1 MSPIPRGTY
10 QLLPADG
17 KKETESGRIPVVFP
31 RSIGELLCSRFDKR
45 RGSVLRSGP
54 YRRRNDMTSASE
66 RINPSNPIVET
77 THGKVRGESVNGVN
91 VFRGI
96 PYGASTAGRNRFMP
110 PVEPTSWAGVR
121 DALSYGPSA
130 PQNPSTMRG
139 LVDPRSGFASFGD
152 ADGIAESEDCLVLN
166 IWTRGLGDGRKRPVM
181 FWCHGGGFAS
191 SSGSPLIYSG
201 TNLARR
207 GDVVVVTVNHR
218 LGALGYTFLASVGGG
233 QFASSSNV
241 GMLDLVAALKWVRD
255 NIARFGGDAA
265 NVTIFGESGGGQK
278 VSTLLAMP
286 PATGLFHR
294 AVIQSGPGF
303 RMNET
308 EHAGKVAAMFL
319 DELGIGIGID
329 RGEVQGA
336 PVEKILAAQASVEKK
351 LGRHIPG
358 FIQGFAPV
366 VDGVT
371 LRNHPFDPAAP
382 EISADVPVI
391 IGYNRTEMTLF
402 VAAIAGAFSLD
413 ENTLRKRAGYFLG
426 ADAERVIEVFRAE
439 NLGATPSELMFLI
452 GTEFP
457 TAAFSRKIAER
468 KTALGK
474 APGYL
479 YRFDW
484 ETPIM
489 GGLLKS
495 PHALEIPFVFDNA
508 GEPLAPRLT
517 PEGAEVRALA
527 AAMSAR
533 WIAFARTGDP
543 NPGEAPHW
551 SPYTASE
558 RATMIFNRQCR
569 IENDPAPAARAAI
582 DGILFARA
590 AG

>member
-1 MSPIPRGTY
+1 
-10 QLLPADG
+10 
-17 KKETESGRIPVVFP
+17 
-31 RSIGELLCSRFDKR
+31 
-45 RGSVLRSGP
+45 
-54 YRRRNDMTSASE
+54 MTSAVSAQD
-66 RINPSNPIVET
+66 NPSNPIVET
-77 THGKVRGESVNGVN
+77 AHGKVRGESVNGVS

-110 PVEPTSWAGVR
+110 PVEPMRWAGVR
-121 DALSYGPSA
+121 DALSYGASA

-139 LVDPRSGFASFGD
+139 AVDPRSGFASFGD

-166 IWTRGLGDGRKRPVM
+166 VWTRGLGDGRKRPVM
-181 FWCHGGGFAS
+181 FWCHGGGFAA

-218 LGALGYTFLASVGGG
+218 LGALGYTFLASVGGD

-255 NIARFGGDAA
+255 NIERFGGDPG
-265 NVTIFGESGGGQK
+265 NVMIFGESGGGQK

-286 PATGLFHR
+286 AAKGLFHR

-303 RMNET
+303 RMNEA

-319 DELGIGIGID
+319 DELGLD
-329 RGEVQGA
+329 RGEVQTA
-336 PVEKILAAQASVEKK
+336 PVEKILAAQTAVEKK
-351 LGRHIPG
+351 LGRHMPG

-371 LRNHPFDPAAP
+371 LRHHPFDPVAP
-382 EISADVPVI
+382 DISADVPVI

-402 VAAIAGAFSLD
+402 VAAIRGAFSLD
-413 ENTLRKRAGYFLG
+413 EDTLHRRAGYFLG
-426 ADAERVIEVFRAE
+426 ADADRVIEVFRAE
-439 NLGATPSELMFLI
+439 NPGATPSELMFLI

-457 TAAFSRKIAER
+457 TAAFSRKIAQR
-468 KTALGK
+468 KNALGK
-474 APGYL
+474 APAYL

-517 PEGAEVRALA
+517 PEGPEVRALA
-527 AAMSAR
+527 ASMSER
-533 WIAFARTGDP
+533 WIAFARNGDP
-543 NPGEAPHW
+543 NPGAAPRW
-551 SPYTASE
+551 LPYKAPE

-569 IENDPAPAARAAI
+569 VENDPATAARAAI
-582 DGILFARA
+582 DGILFGRD

>member
-1 MSPIPRGTY
+1 
-10 QLLPADG
+10 
-17 KKETESGRIPVVFP
+17 
-31 RSIGELLCSRFDKR
+31 
-45 RGSVLRSGP
+45 
-54 YRRRNDMTSASE
+54 MTSAVSAQD
-66 RINPSNPIVET
+66 NPSNPIVET
-77 THGKVRGESVNGVN
+77 AHGKVRGESVNGVS

-110 PVEPTSWAGVR
+110 PVEPMRWAGVR
-121 DALSYGPSA
+121 DALSYGASA

-139 LVDPRSGFASFGD
+139 AVDPRSGFASFGD

-166 IWTRGLGDGRKRPVM
+166 VWTRGLGDGRKRPVM
-181 FWCHGGGFAS
+181 FWCHGGGFAA

-218 LGALGYTFLASVGGG
+218 LGALGYTFLASVGGD

-255 NIARFGGDAA
+255 NIERFGGDPG
-265 NVTIFGESGGGQK
+265 NVMIFGESGGGQK

-286 PATGLFHR
+286 AAKGLFHR

-303 RMNET
+303 RMNEA

-319 DELGIGIGID
+319 DELGLD
-329 RGEVQGA
+329 RGEVQTA
-336 PVEKILAAQASVEKK
+336 PVEKILAAQTAVEKK
-351 LGRHIPG
+351 LGRHVPG

-371 LRNHPFDPAAP
+371 LRHHPFDPVAP
-382 EISADVPVI
+382 DISADVPVI

-402 VAAIAGAFSLD
+402 VAAIRGAFSLD
-413 ENTLRKRAGYFLG
+413 EDTLHRRAGYFLG
-426 ADAERVIEVFRAE
+426 ADADRVIEVFRAE
-439 NLGATPSELMFLI
+439 NPGATPSELMFLI

-457 TAAFSRKIAER
+457 TAAFSRKIAQR
-468 KTALGK
+468 KNALGK
-474 APGYL
+474 APAYL

-517 PEGAEVRALA
+517 PEGPEVRALA
-527 AAMSAR
+527 ASMSER
-533 WIAFARTGDP
+533 WIAFARNGDP
-543 NPGEAPHW
+543 NPGAAPRW
-551 SPYTASE
+551 LPYKAPE

-569 IENDPAPAARAAI
+569 VENDPAPAARAAI
-582 DGILFARA
+582 DGILFGRD